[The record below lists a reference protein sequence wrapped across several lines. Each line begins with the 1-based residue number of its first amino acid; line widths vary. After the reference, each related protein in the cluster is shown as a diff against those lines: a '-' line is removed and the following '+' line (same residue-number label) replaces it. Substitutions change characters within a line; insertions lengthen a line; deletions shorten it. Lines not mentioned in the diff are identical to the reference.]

1 VSDAEQ
7 PDAILDED
15 SLDDTFDSGNLRDE
29 PEPAAQSGKHAG
41 DAEAVESLRGLVE
54 YVVLNLVDHPDRAEI
69 DVEQR
74 GNMVALSVRLPE
86 EELGK
91 VIGRGGRIAKSI
103 RTALMVA
110 GSQHHL
116 RVSLDID
123 SNGEPEYEDE
133 AIEEAEPTPEP

>member
-1 VSDAEQ
+1 MTDLDPTEALDLE
-7 PDAILDED
+7 PTGDED
-15 SLDDTFDSGNLRDE
+15 DAPAPRGNR
-29 PEPAAQSGKHAG
+29 PG
-41 DAEAVESLRGLVE
+41 DAEAAASLHGLTTYVVES
-54 YVVLNLVDHPDRAEI
+54 LVDHPDQAEI

-74 GNMVALSVRLPE
+74 GNMVSLRVRLPE

-103 RTALMVA
+103 RTALMIA

-123 SNGEPEYEDE
+123 SLGDIPDGDTDETSEP
-133 AIEEAEPTPEP
+133 AS

>member
-1 VSDAEQ
+1 
-7 PDAILDED
+7 
-15 SLDDTFDSGNLRDE
+15 
-29 PEPAAQSGKHAG
+29 
-41 DAEAVESLRGLVE
+41 
-54 YVVLNLVDHPDRAEI
+54 
-69 DVEQR
+69 
-74 GNMVALSVRLPE
+74 VRLPE

-123 SNGEPEYEDE
+123 AIDAVAQPAEAGFATDDSEDS
-133 AIEEAEPTPEP
+133 PEPVETVS